1 MEEFIENDC
10 DFERWVKVKD
20 PEILKKVDIN
30 YPDSCMSTNW
40 LAEVIYIDEDGEFF
54 ESDSITYILSI
65 HGGLNG
71 NGNWSTYLQDVEYV
85 VSMLSE
91 RFRSVELYDWKND
104 ILDDVWDLKL
114 VLRSQVWKTFLMY
127 PQY

>member
-1 MEEFIENDC
+1 MAEFIENNLDM
-10 DFERWVKVKD
+10 ERWVKVED

-30 YPDSCMSTNW
+30 YPDSCMSTDW
-40 LAEVIYIDEDGEFF
+40 LAEVRDIDENGELF
-54 ESDSITYILSI
+54 ESNPARYILSI

-71 NGNWSTYLQDVEYV
+71 NGNWSTYLKDVEYV

-104 ILDDVWDLKL
+104 VLDDVWDLKL
-114 VLRSQVWKTFLMY
+114 VLRS
-127 PQY
+127 